1 MANTTKYA
9 TQIAAANKGGK
20 ILIFKS
26 KFSGFWTIKFSYINL
41 LPYKIDQFFG
51 FLTGQCLKLR
61 RKTCSH
67 GFKSSFAKNFHIPK
81 PSILLLFKRSS
92 YYNDFW
98 PITLRAL
105 NIILG
110 AWNGFS
116 GNCPESCHLLFFL
129 NYAFENTAFGHLT
142 EIPTKCWCKENIH
155 LVFLSFT
162 WNFRTWEY
170 LVFLSF
176 RWNSRTW

>member
-1 MANTTKYA
+1 MANATKYA

-51 FLTGQCLKLR
+51 FLTGQCPKLR

-142 EIPTKCWCKENIH
+142 EMPTKCWCKENIH
-155 LVFLSFT
+155 LVFLGFT
-162 WNFRTWEY
+162 
-170 LVFLSF
+170 
-176 RWNSRTW
+176 